1 MFAPMHARMRDSRYG
16 RAPNE
21 AARECFRTL
30 TLPLVSLQTDIVTT
44 REECKTMQRRKR
56 IRLLIAAATIAMA
69 VLVGAACTGPAP
81 GPASAAAVDIRF
93 GQNYLRGMYGR
104 GPLNF
109 DSYLEANAQVH
120 ANRLADGATSCG
132 NLWHSGEMA
141 QWYGGY
147 AWGENVACVPGCP
160 DKGTQVLDLWWNSP
174 GHQANVLNPA
184 FGLQGIG
191 VTCNGRVEMVVAH
204 YRSP

>member
-1 MFAPMHARMRDSRYG
+1 M
-16 RAPNE
+16 
-21 AARECFRTL
+21 
-30 TLPLVSLQTDIVTT
+30 PLVSLQTEIVTT

-56 IRLLIAAATIAMA
+56 TRAMIAAATIAVAA
-69 VLVGAACTGPAP
+69 VFVAACGPVP

-93 GQNYLRGMYGR
+93 GQNYLRALYGR

-109 DSYLEANAQVH
+109 SQYLEDNAQLH
-120 ANRLADGATSCG
+120 ADRLANGASNCAG
-132 NLWHSGEMA
+132 LWHSGEMNS
-141 QWYGGY
+141 WYGGY

-160 DKGTQVLDLWWNSP
+160 DRGGQVLDLWWNSP

-184 FGLQGIG
+184 FGLQGVG